1 MPKGKS
7 IHSKEYP
14 VFLQLL
20 VETRQD
26 AELTQAKLAHK
37 TGLSQPYVSAVERG
51 VLRLDTLQLRTW
63 LLGCGSD
70 LGTFGAELERR
81 LKAFERGAEGMKARR
96 AKKISRDKTARD

>member
-20 VETRQD
+20 IETRQEAD
-26 AELTQAKLAHK
+26 LTQAKLAHK

-51 VLRLDTLQLRTW
+51 ILRLDTLQLRTW

-81 LKAFERGAEGMKARR
+81 LKTFERDSDGMKARR
-96 AKKISRDKTARD
+96 AKKVSKDKAS

>member
-20 VETRQD
+20 VEIRQEAD
-26 AELTQAKLAHK
+26 LTQAKLAQK

-63 LLGCGSD
+63 LAGCGSD
-70 LGTFGAELERR
+70 LGTFGTELERR
-81 LKAFERGAEGMKARR
+81 LRVVEGRSEGMKRR
-96 AKKISRDKTARD
+96 PAKKA

>member
-20 VETRQD
+20 VEIRQEAD
-26 AELTQAKLAHK
+26 LTQAKLAQK

-63 LLGCGSD
+63 LAGCGSD

-81 LKAFERGAEGMKARR
+81 LGVLEGRSEGKTGRR
-96 AKKISRDKTARD
+96 TKKT

>member
-14 VFLQLL
+14 AFLQLL
-20 VETRQD
+20 IETRKEAD
-26 AELTQAKLAHK
+26 LTQAKLAHK

-51 VLRLDTLQLRTW
+51 ILRLDTLQLRTW

-70 LGTFGAELERR
+70 LGTLGTGAGKVLE
-81 LKAFERGAEGMKARR
+81 GVWEGF
-96 AKKISRDKTARD
+96 

>member
-20 VETRQD
+20 VEIRQEAD
-26 AELTQAKLAHK
+26 LTQAKLAQK

-63 LLGCGSD
+63 LAGCGSD

-81 LKAFERGAEGMKARR
+81 LGVLEGSPEGKKARR
-96 AKKISRDKTARD
+96 SKQT

>member
-20 VETRQD
+20 VEIRQEAD
-26 AELTQAKLAHK
+26 LTQTKLAQK

-63 LLGCGSD
+63 LHGCDSD
-70 LGTFGAELERR
+70 LGTFGTELERR
-81 LKAFERGAEGMKARR
+81 LKAFGRGSEGMKARR
-96 AKKISRDKTARD
+96 GKKT

>member
-20 VETRQD
+20 VEARQEAD
-26 AELTQAKLAHK
+26 LTQAKLAQK
-37 TGLSQPYVSAVERG
+37 IGLSQPYVSAVERG

-63 LLGCGSD
+63 LAGCGSD

-81 LKAFERGAEGMKARR
+81 LGVFEGRPEGKKGRGAKKA
-96 AKKISRDKTARD
+96 